1 MAGSSPGRAWRASR
15 TSGCKVEEEHSLSE
29 RVESIRLMKRVSGRR
44 VTASLSVSE
53 AGM

>member
-1 MAGSSPGRAWRASR
+1 MSGS
-15 TSGCKVEEEHSLSE
+15 EEEEEWSLVVSD
-29 RVESIRLMKRVSGRR
+29 ESIRLMKRALGRR